1 MSRRLM
7 PPPKPA
13 HGIGSTY
20 LLEGPC
26 PHIKEHGVPE
36 TPDELPNH
44 EALMQ
49 GTETW
54 RFMDGDKIISVN
66 PRGRFKADNDTA
78 PLRPSPG

>member
-1 MSRRLM
+1 
-7 PPPKPA
+7 
-13 HGIGSTY
+13 
-20 LLEGPC
+20 
-26 PHIKEHGVPE
+26 VPE

-78 PLRPSPG
+78 PLRPSPC